1 MLHTLPN
8 GLIVRIRPIRPADKN
23 ELQSGLKRLSRETIR
38 KRFLAAKP
46 RFSSS
51 ELRYLTEVDGYNHIA
66 LAAVS
71 LETGHI
77 VGVARAVRLPDQP
90 DTAEWAILVADP
102 LQGMGLGRRL
112 AELIAEEAVKAGILH
127 FNATM
132 LPDNLAV
139 HRLLMTISERLE
151 HDVSHDGVREVTVG
165 LAA

>member
-8 GLIVRIRPIRPADKN
+8 GLQVQIRPVRPADKS
-23 ELQSGLKRLSRETIR
+23 ELQDGLKRLSAETIR

-51 ELRYLTEVDGYNHIA
+51 ELRYLTEVDGINHIA
-66 LAAVS
+66 LVAVS
-71 LETGHI
+71 LDTGHI
-77 VGVARAVRLPDQP
+77 LGVARAVRLPEQP

-102 LQGMGLGRRL
+102 LQGQGLGRRL
-112 AELIAEEAVKAGILH
+112 AELIAEAAIDVGIVR

-139 HRLLMTISERLE
+139 HRLLLTISERLE
-151 HDVSHDGVREVTVG
+151 RDHVHSGVREVTVA